1 MGLVAVIA
9 AYIVTSRRVPI
20 VSRRVGVTVAVRWVT
35 VTVAVRRIAI
45 AVGLRRDRAADYRC
59 GNAGADPATYT
70 PRLRR
75 LRGNKGCCGNTGSR
89 DNGRDRLAHG
99 GILQDVA
106 TPQGGIAN
114 LLTLLWEKRR
124 NVPVDVE

>member
-20 VSRRVGVTVAVRWVT
+20 VSRRVGVTVAWVAVAVVGRIAVTVVGRIAVTVAVRWVT

-45 AVGLRRDRAADYRC
+45 GLRRDRAADYRC

-75 LRGNKGCCGNTGSR
+75 LRGNKG
-89 DNGRDRLAHG
+89 
-99 GILQDVA
+99 
-106 TPQGGIAN
+106 
-114 LLTLLWEKRR
+114 
-124 NVPVDVE
+124 